1 MTLVHNIPIRKTG
14 KGKEKN
20 SMNTMFKVIIK
31 KQRQA
36 ELCKVENNFHNRRR
50 FT

>member
-1 MTLVHNIPIRKTG
+1 MRKTG

-20 SMNTMFKVIIK
+20 SINTMFKVIIK
-31 KQRQA
+31 KNKERRSYA
-36 ELCKVENNFHNRRR
+36 KLKDNFHNRRR